1 MKEVK
6 NVKNSFQKMEYRYL
20 PEIVYGGIDGAVT
33 TFAVVAGAMGASLS
47 AIIIL
52 ILGFANLIGDGFSMS
67 ISNYLS
73 TKSEKE
79 LHPRHKH
86 SFGKP
91 PVKTALATFFSFLI
105 VGFIPLFPFVL
116 SALIKTTYLISS
128 QFLYSFI
135 LTGLALI
142 VVGIFKAEI
151 VKKHP
156 VRSAIETFVIGGIAA
171 ALAFG
176 VGYLMKIIVG

>member
-1 MKEVK
+1 MKEA
-6 NVKNSFQKMEYRYL
+6 KNSFQKMEYKYL

-33 TFAVVAGAMGASLS
+33 TFAVVSGAMGASLS
-47 AIIIL
+47 SAVIL

-67 ISNYLS
+67 TSNYLS

-79 LHPRHKH
+79 LHPKH
-86 SFGKP
+86 RFSFGKP
-91 PVKTALATFFSFLI
+91 PIKTALATFFSFLI

-116 SALIKTTYLISS
+116 STLIKTSYLISS
-128 QFLYSFI
+128 QFIYSFV

-142 VVGIFKAEI
+142 IVGIFKGEI

-156 VRSAIETFVIGGIAA
+156 IRSAIETLVIGGIAA
-171 ALAFG
+171 GLAFG
-176 VGYLMKIIVG
+176 VGHFMRIILG